1 MLKRCLKNI
10 VFFCKNLDGGGVSQV
25 IIILGWV
32 CTMKLEKFKEKK
44 PKKRFIMIFTTC
56 CILLLTG
63 VFLYTSFAVF
73 TEDKQFNII
82 NGTAQDPGDIYFAYY
97 IDGQI
102 TRELPKQNTGYIF
115 DEESSNCTNGV
126 IPTFDNSTWEF
137 TAKYANYNAT
147 DYTRTK
153 CNLYFTKTKTVNTVL
168 GDLQVYTYTPDFT
181 KSACDSSTCE
191 SHEKGIFEMTDD
203 DGTSYYYRG
212 SVENNYVYFANRYWR
227 IIRINGDGTIRMIYD
242 GTTAHTNGEVSED
255 RQVGISQF
263 NTVYNNNMYLGY
275 MYTSGEAHGLGT
287 SSTIKQ
293 ANDSFYTSVL
303 SSYASYIDTD
313 AGFCGDRSTLNNQSG
328 VGTGTVPT
336 YMKGYLRVSTSMPTL
351 TCENSSDLYT
361 VASSNKGNKVL
372 TYPVGLITADE
383 VMLSG
388 SSGGVFDGSYNYQK
402 ETPDSYLTTGN
413 HFWTMTPAGYY
424 NAFGATHCG
433 VLLFDVYPSGNIDDG
448 SAKGAFA
455 LRPVINL
462 KSGVTV
468 SGSGTISDPYRIS

>member
-1 MLKRCLKNI
+1 
-10 VFFCKNLDGGGVSQV
+10 
-25 IIILGWV
+25 
-32 CTMKLEKFKEKK
+32 MKLEKFKEKK

-181 KSACDSSTCE
+181 KSACDDETCE
-191 SHEKGIFEMTDD
+191 SHEKGIFETTDD
-203 DGTSYYYRG
+203 DGISYYYRG

-242 GTTAHTNGEVSED
+242 GTTAH
-255 RQVGISQF
+255 
-263 NTVYNNNMYLGY
+263 
-275 MYTSGEAHGLGT
+275 
-287 SSTIKQ
+287 
-293 ANDSFYTSVL
+293 
-303 SSYASYIDTD
+303 
-313 AGFCGDRSTLNNQSG
+313 
-328 VGTGTVPT
+328 
-336 YMKGYLRVSTSMPTL
+336 
-351 TCENSSDLYT
+351 
-361 VASSNKGNKVL
+361 
-372 TYPVGLITADE
+372 
-383 VMLSG
+383 
-388 SSGGVFDGSYNYQK
+388 
-402 ETPDSYLTTGN
+402 
-413 HFWTMTPAGYY
+413 
-424 NAFGATHCG
+424 
-433 VLLFDVYPSGNIDDG
+433 
-448 SAKGAFA
+448 
-455 LRPVINL
+455 
-462 KSGVTV
+462 
-468 SGSGTISDPYRIS
+468 

>member
-1 MLKRCLKNI
+1 
-10 VFFCKNLDGGGVSQV
+10 
-25 IIILGWV
+25 
-32 CTMKLEKFKEKK
+32 MKLEKFKEKK

-181 KSACDSSTCE
+181 KSACDDETCE
-191 SHEKGIFEMTDD
+191 SHEKGIFETTDD
-203 DGTSYYYRG
+203 DGISYYYRG

-242 GTTAHTNGEVSED
+242 GTTAHQNGESSTD
-255 RQVGISQF
+255 RQVGTSQF
-263 NTVYNNNMYLGY
+263 NSAVNDNMYLGY
-275 MYTSGEAHGLGT
+275 MYTSGETHGLGT

-293 ANDSFYTSVL
+293 ANDNFYTSVL
-303 SSYASYIDTD
+303 SSYTSYIDTN
-313 AGFCGDRSTLNNQSG
+313 AGFCGDRSTLNLQR
-328 VGTGTVPT
+328 VAGTGTVTT
-336 YMKGYLRVSTSMPTL
+336 YNKGYLRVSTSAPNL
-351 TCENSSDLYT
+351 SCENASDYYTLSS
-361 VASSNKGNKVL
+361 SSKGNKVL
-372 TYPVGLITADE
+372 AYPIGLITADE

-388 SSGGVFDGSYNYQK
+388 SSGGIFDGSYNYQK
-402 ETPDSYLTTGN
+402 TTPNSYITIGN
-413 HFWTMTPAGYY
+413 NFWTLTPAGGYIPFGY
-424 NAFGATHCG
+424 TYWVAYVFNVNA
-433 VLLFDVYPSGNIDDG
+433 SGSFDDG
-448 SAKGAFA
+448 NTDGTRG
-455 LRPVINL
+455 LRPVINIR
-462 KSGVTV
+462 SDVTV
-468 SGSGTISDPYRIS
+468 IGDGTMQNPYKLSRN

>member
-1 MLKRCLKNI
+1 
-10 VFFCKNLDGGGVSQV
+10 
-25 IIILGWV
+25 
-32 CTMKLEKFKEKK
+32 MKLEKFKEKK
-44 PKKRFIMIFTTC
+44 PKKRFIIIFTTC
-56 CILLLTG
+56 CILLLAG

-73 TEDKQFNII
+73 TEDKHFNII

-181 KSACDSSTCE
+181 KSACDDETCE
-191 SHEKGIFEMTDD
+191 SHEKGIFETTDD
-203 DGTSYYYRG
+203 DGISYYYRG

-242 GTTAHTNGEVSED
+242 GTTAHQNGESSTD
-255 RQVGISQF
+255 RQVGTSQF
-263 NTVYNNNMYLGY
+263 NTSHTNNMYLGY

-293 ANDSFYTSVL
+293 ANDNFYTSVL
-303 SSYASYIDTD
+303 SSYANYIDTN

-328 VGTGTVPT
+328 VGTGTVST
-336 YMKGYLRVSTSMPTL
+336 YMKGYLRLSTSTPTL
-351 TCENSSDLYT
+351 SCENSSDLYT
-361 VASSNKGNKVL
+361 VLSSNKGNKAL
-372 TYPVGLITADE
+372 IYPVGLITADE
-383 VMLSG
+383 VILSG
-388 SSGGVFDGSYNYQK
+388 SGGGVFDGSYNYQK
-402 ETPDSYLTTGN
+402 RTPNSYLTTGN
-413 HFWTMTPAGYY
+413 NFWTMTPAGYY
-424 NAFGATHCG
+424 NPFGSLYMGPH
-433 VLLFDVYPSGNIDDG
+433 LFFFLSSGTVDDG
-448 SAKGAFA
+448 GVSTARA
-455 LRPVINL
+455 LRPVINIR
-462 KSGVTV
+462 SDVTV
-468 SGSGTISDPYRIS
+468 SGQGTMTSPYTFSLN